1 MPASELDGIVQTMD
15 GQISYT
21 FGTHPSVDGIRSDP
35 VTHAAADAKF
45 LVVVER
51 QEFVRGC
58 LASWIKMFC
67 QEFGMSG
74 VADATAPSSEV
85 VLKRA
90 DVVIFHV
97 NGAMLAETWLES
109 QVAWLRANWRD
120 VPIVAIID
128 PDKARPIA
136 EIVAR
141 FHLQGYIPTSS
152 SMGVAAAVLRLIA
165 AGGTYIPESRDVGAL
180 PIPAAQVPRTSQ
192 AARIAGLTPRECVVL
207 ELLERGM
214 SNKII
219 AYRLSLSQSTVKA
232 HVHNIISKFKVHNRT
247 EAAIASH
254 QLQMPSAP

>member
-1 MPASELDGIVQTMD
+1 MD
-15 GQISYT
+15 GQINYT
-21 FGTHPSVDGIRSDP
+21 FETHPLVDGVGSDQ
-35 VTHAAADAKF
+35 VTQAPADTKF

-58 LASWIKMFC
+58 LTSWIKMFC
-67 QEFGMSG
+67 QEFGMSSI
-74 VADATAPSSEV
+74 ADVTAPSSEV

-90 DVVIFHV
+90 NVVIFHV
-97 NGAMLAETWLES
+97 NGTMLAETWLEN
-109 QVAWLRANWRD
+109 QVAWLRAHWRD
-120 VPIVAIID
+120 MPIVAIID
-128 PDKARPIA
+128 PDKTRPIA

-152 SMGVAAAVLRLIA
+152 SVGVAAAVLRLIA
-165 AGGTYIPESRDVGAL
+165 AGGTYIPENRDGESL
-180 PIPAAQVPRTSQ
+180 PIRAAQAPRTSQ

-247 EAAIASH
+247 EAAVASH
-254 QLQMPSAP
+254 QLQLPSAP